1 MSMIINDKRQR
12 YYGEIKARFYLRKPK
27 ASRPSKIYLVVFIE
41 HKQYRCSTGVKVYPN
56 QWNSKKEL
64 AMVSNTLSK
73 QDNQNNMIANER
85 LAKVRRYFA
94 EFIKYLCENDV
105 TDIVATLKQFIYQD
119 AAKANFDPYATIMDA
134 LYHYHNYV
142 KPSIKDST
150 KRQSESLLS
159 EFARFVGTLPEKD
172 KTMEIFSQSGLNM
185 NKEYLINKMN
195 KSKVG
200 DTKRNF
206 GVGQLNRCGAIIALL
221 INKVL
226 VPKEEV
232 SNPVVWIKVED
243 PRREDQVGHIPLLDE
258 EVTAIEN
265 CIGRTPVEEEYPYC
279 SNNPAFFRQ
288 IKRIGTVRLQRTQ
301 AVSSLFLISSLPNQ

>member
-1 MSMIINDKRQR
+1 MIINDKRQR

-64 AMVSNTLSK
+64 AVVSNTLSK

-94 EFIKYLCENDV
+94 EFIEYLCDNDV
-105 TDIVATLKQFIYQD
+105 ADIAATLKQFIYQD
-119 AAKANFDPYATIMDA
+119 VAKTNFDPYATIMGA
-134 LYHYHNYV
+134 LEHYHNYV

-159 EFARFVGTLPEKD
+159 EFARFVDILPEKD

-185 NKEYLINKMN
+185 YKEYLINKMN
-195 KSKVG
+195 KSKAG
-200 DTKRNF
+200 ATKRNF
-206 GVGQLNRCGAIIALL
+206 GVGQL
-221 INKVL
+221 
-226 VPKEEV
+226 
-232 SNPVVWIKVED
+232 
-243 PRREDQVGHIPLLDE
+243 
-258 EVTAIEN
+258 
-265 CIGRTPVEEEYPYC
+265 
-279 SNNPAFFRQ
+279 
-288 IKRIGTVRLQRTQ
+288 
-301 AVSSLFLISSLPNQ
+301 